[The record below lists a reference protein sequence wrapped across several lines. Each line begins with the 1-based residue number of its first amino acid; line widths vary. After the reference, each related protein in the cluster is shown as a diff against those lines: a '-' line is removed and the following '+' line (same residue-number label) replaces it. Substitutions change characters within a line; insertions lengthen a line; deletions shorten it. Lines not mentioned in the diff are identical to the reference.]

1 MKQYTLSEEQID
13 RIVSLADEFDAGN
26 EDCYDAAAELVIMLA
41 KEIKSKRTPNDVELP
56 F

>member
-13 RIVSLADEFDAGN
+13 RIVSLADEFDA
-26 EDCYDAAAELVIMLA
+26 AAELVIMLA
-41 KEIKSKRTPNDVELP
+41 KEIKSKCTPNDIELP